1 MDQRIIM
8 IVEDNEDD
16 IELAMRAFKRNHII
30 NDIIVARDGV
40 EALDYLFGTGPHAG
54 RDLCIMPEVVLLD
67 LKMPRLG
74 GLEVLRRI
82 RANER
87 TKYLPVVVLTSSDE
101 EKDMIDSYH
110 YGVNSYIRKPVDFEQ
125 FTEAV
130 RQLSLYWIVLNQC
143 PRNPLCS

>member
-1 MDQRIIM
+1 MNKRIIM

-16 IELAMRAFKRNHII
+16 LELALRAFRLNHVLNEIV
-30 NDIIVARDGV
+30 VARDGV

-54 RDLCIMPEVVLLD
+54 RNLCIMPEVVLLD

-82 RANER
+82 KADER
-87 TKYLPVVVLTSSDE
+87 TRYLPVVVLTSSDE

-130 RQLSLYWIVLNQC
+130 RQLSLYWMVLNQC
-143 PRNPLCS
+143 PRNPLC